1 MSPHATSHGA
11 PTDAGWRALPD
22 TYRALVIRNRADFQF
37 LAVQQQHER
46 VQEYCCRASGTG
58 LISDLPH
65 AARGSADID
74 FFLVAIR
81 RLRRVCE
88 LARRRGLSATAS
100 LRPAL
105 KAFAD
110 AVKDVP
116 KVRDI
121 LEHLDDAAVNGKGG
135 IGYGIGA
142 NGVVISYNGALLDT
156 HLLYEAAEQ
165 VHTAIRSVVDP
176 IAARDP
182 HGQYST
188 IDLTAPDTAPGM
200 EAARQSG

>member
-1 MSPHATSHGA
+1 VLA
-11 PTDAGWRALPD
+11 DARWRALPD
-22 TYRALVIRNRADFQF
+22 TYRALIIRSRADLQF

-46 VQEYCCRASGTG
+46 VQEYCRRASGIG
-58 LISDLPH
+58 LIADLPH
-65 AARGSADID
+65 AARGTVDID
-74 FFLVAIR
+74 FFLVALR

-88 LARRRGLSATAS
+88 LARRSGLPAVAS

-110 AVKDVP
+110 AVKDVS

-135 IGYGIGA
+135 IGYGIGS
-142 NGVVISYNGALLDT
+142 NGVLISYNGTMLDT
-156 HLLYEAAEQ
+156 HQLYEAAHQ
-165 VHTAIRSVVDP
+165 VHTAIRTVVDP

-182 HGQYST
+182 HGQHPI
-188 IDLTAPDTAPGM
+188 IDLTAASR
-200 EAARQSG
+200 A